1 MKPSSVYAF
10 LIVCILVVAGFGI
23 LQTYS
28 LQQTQS
34 DLNAS
39 RAQVQEKA
47 NTSAQLQLSLNEQI
61 SSLTTSMDSLQ
72 AQLNASQETIQS
84 QAVTISNQTSQ
95 IADLQNQITGLNDQV
110 SSHISLSVT
119 GLVQGS
125 LYLTLSDL
133 VAMPWTT
140 VNATLYCVG
149 SPSTAIA
156 GGNWTGVSLA
166 SILQRANVSTTAIKI
181 AFYATDG
188 YSTDLTLATGMQND
202 IIVAFENNGVPLTGL
217 RLVTPGLWGYKWIND
232 LADINLVDYNFLG
245 TWESQG
251 YSDPGVIG

>member
-95 IADLQNQITGLNDQV
+95 IADLQDRIAGLNDKV
-110 SSHISLSVT
+110 SSLQLQLLNATASSENSGIFLLVT
-119 GLVQGS
+119 GLVQHP
-125 LYLTLSDL
+125 LNLTLYNL
-133 VAMPWTT
+133 IAMPWTT

-149 SPSTAIA
+149 
-156 GGNWTGVSLA
+156 
-166 SILQRANVSTTAIKI
+166 
-181 AFYATDG
+181 ATHR
-188 YSTDLTLATGMQND
+188 N
-202 IIVAFENNGVPLTGL
+202 
-217 RLVTPGLWGYKWIND
+217 RRR
-232 LADINLVDYNFLG
+232 
-245 TWESQG
+245 
-251 YSDPGVIG
+251 